1 MKTRDIG
8 PVELTDSKLLV
19 STLPPRARSTPP
31 LRGMTWQQG
40 PEADLAGITVR
51 RKQARVAHT
60 HQVCPGRRVTVV
72 EAEVVLLPRES

>member
-8 PVELTDSKLLV
+8 SVALTDSKLRV

-60 HQVCPGRRVTVV
+60 HQVCPGRRVTVL
-72 EAEVVLLPRES
+72 EAEVVLLPREP